1 MYEQTCGPGH
11 DSFEPRQFVICC
23 RLHTLNDRNIKKDST
38 KFADKSQ
45 RITMFYQ
52 LSLEDYDRAAY
63 YAKKSGNKLKMTEAC
78 SALATCTYCWK
89 TMRDALPKK

>member
-1 MYEQTCGPGH
+1 
-11 DSFEPRQFVICC
+11 
-23 RLHTLNDRNIKKDST
+23 
-38 KFADKSQ
+38 
-45 RITMFYQ
+45 MFYQ

-89 TMRDALPKK
+89 TMRDAPQKNNWMQ